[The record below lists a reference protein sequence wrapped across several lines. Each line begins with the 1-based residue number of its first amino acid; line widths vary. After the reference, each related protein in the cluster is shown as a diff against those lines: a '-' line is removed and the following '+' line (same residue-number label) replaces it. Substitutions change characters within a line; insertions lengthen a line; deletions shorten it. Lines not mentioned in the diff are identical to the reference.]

1 MTDTKFRLTAAWP
14 RPHDP
19 DAAERLVER
28 FSELG
33 RAEARLAT
41 RPAVAALLRA
51 LGGNSPY
58 LADLAVREASSLRA
72 LIASGPDAV
81 VATAMADLAA
91 VPPSARRDRVASA
104 MRRAKRIVALATAIA
119 DVGGIWPLDRV
130 TATLS
135 DLAEAALSL
144 AMAHLLRAAHDA
156 GELRLPDPTDPTRG
170 GGFTVLGMGKL
181 GARELNYSSDVDL
194 VLLYDPGAPI
204 YTDAS
209 DGHAVGL
216 FSSRIARSL
225 VSLMEA
231 RDANGYVFRT
241 DLRLRPDPAV
251 TPPAVALPA
260 AITYYESMGQNWE
273 RAAMIKARPVA
284 GDLALGSAFLE
295 AIRSFVWRRGL
306 DFAAV
311 ADIHAMK
318 RRIDEYKG
326 GALADAVDPLARIAG
341 HNVKLGEGGIR
352 EIEFLAQTL
361 QLVWGGRDPALRV
374 PTTLGA
380 LRMLVRAGHVPR
392 SAARELGAAY
402 RFLRRVEHRLQMSA
416 DRQVHELPRQ
426 PAELARFVT
435 FMGYSEAGEF
445 AAQLLYHLHQVRA
458 RYVEVFELVPALLAP
473 AEGGLELD
481 FSGVDAVP
489 EATDMTLHALG
500 FGNPERIVAAVR
512 GWQAGHVR
520 ALRSTRAREL
530 LAQLLPRVL
539 AALAHQPQP
548 DMVFNRF
555 DAFLAR
561 QPAGVQLLSLFQRN
575 PGLID
580 RIAAVLGAAPS
591 LADHLASHPAAFDG
605 LLSPEENPNPA
616 RLLRGRLKDARLLE
630 DVIEITRRTV
640 REEDFTVSVATMEGR
655 INADEAGLRRTAIA
669 DAALE
674 ALLPPVLA
682 DFATRFGRVRD
693 GTMAVV
699 ALGKAGSRE
708 MMAGSDLDLMLIYDH
723 APDASESRGARR
735 LPVSQWFVRASHAYV
750 AAVTAPGVDGPLY
763 QVDMRLRPSG
773 NKGPVAVSLGSF
785 RRYHAEFAW
794 TWERMA
800 LTRARV
806 VAGAPALRS
815 RIEAAVTEALTLA
828 GDAERIRADAA
839 SMRARMLRDL
849 PPEGPWDVKL
859 RAGGQIEVEFI
870 AQVLQLI
877 HAREAPE
884 LCSPTTRIAL
894 ARLAKGGS
902 LSADDATLLIS
913 ADHIWRTV
921 QGMLRITVGR
931 GAREELPD
939 ASARALIGAV
949 AEAMDQTGPVDL
961 AWLRGT
967 LDDLARQV
975 RAAFVRYIGEIQP

>member
-1 MTDTKFRLTAAWP
+1 MTDAQFRLPTIWP
-14 RPHDP
+14 SPHDIG
-19 DAAERLVER
+19 AAERLVER
-28 FSELG
+28 FSQLG
-33 RAEARLAT
+33 RSEARLAA
-41 RPAVAALLRA
+41 RPAVTALLRA
-51 LGGNSPY
+51 LGGNTPF
-58 LADLAVREASSLRA
+58 LADLAVREATSLRA

-81 VATAMADLAA
+81 VAAAMADLAA
-91 VPPSARRDRVASA
+91 LPPSTRRDRIAAA

-119 DVGGIWPLDRV
+119 DIGDIWPLEHV

-135 DLAEAALSL
+135 DLAEATLSL
-144 AMAHLLRAAHDA
+144 AMAHLLRTAHEA
-156 GELRLPDPTDPTRG
+156 GELRLPDPMDPTRG
-170 GGFTVLGMGKL
+170 AGFTVIGMGKL

-194 VLLYDPGAPI
+194 VLLYDPAAPI
-204 YTDAS
+204 YTEATE
-209 DGHAVGL
+209 GHAMGG
-216 FSSRIARSL
+216 FTSRLARGL

-231 RDANGYVFRT
+231 RDPDGYVFRT
-241 DLRLRPDPAV
+241 DLRLRPDPSV

-260 AITYYESMGQNWE
+260 AIIYYESMGQNWE

-284 GDLALGSAFLE
+284 GDLALGAAFLE
-295 AIRSFVWRRGL
+295 AIRPFVWRRGL

-318 RRIDEYKG
+318 RRIDEYRG
-326 GALADAVDPLARIAG
+326 GPLADGADPLARIAG

-361 QLVWGGRDPALRV
+361 QLVWGGRDPDLRV

-380 LRMLVRAGHVPR
+380 LRLLVRAGHVPR
-392 SAARELGAAY
+392 NAARELGAAY
-402 RFLRRVEHRLQMSA
+402 RFLRRVEHRLQMVA
-416 DRQVHELPRQ
+416 DRQVHELPQR
-426 PAELARFVT
+426 PAELARFAT
-435 FMGYSEAGEF
+435 FMGYADASEF
-445 AAQLLYHLHQVRA
+445 AAELLHYLRQVRG
-458 RYVEVFELVPALLAP
+458 RYAEVFELVPELLSP

-481 FSGVDAVP
+481 FSGVDTAP
-489 EATDMTLHALG
+489 ETTVSKLLALG
-500 FGNPERIVAAVR
+500 FDNPKRIVSAVR

-520 ALRSTRAREL
+520 ALRSARAREL

-548 DMVFNRF
+548 DTVFNRF

-591 LADHLASHPAAFDG
+591 LANHLASHPAALDG
-605 LLSPEENPNPA
+605 LLSPEESPDAA
-616 RLLRGRLKDARLLE
+616 RLLRGRLRDARLLE

-640 REEDFTVSVATMEGR
+640 REEDFSASVATMEGR
-655 INADEAGLRRTAIA
+655 IDADEAGLRRTAIA
-669 DAALE
+669 DAALS
-674 ALLPPVLA
+674 ALLTPVLS
-682 DFATRFGRVRD
+682 DFSARFGRVR
-693 GTMAVV
+693 GGAMAVV

-708 MMAGSDLDLMLIYDH
+708 MMAGSDLDLMLVYDL
-723 APDASESRGARR
+723 PTDVTESRGARH
-735 LPVSQWFVRASHAYV
+735 LPASQWFVRASHAYV

-773 NKGPVAVSLGSF
+773 NKGPVAVSLASF
-785 RRYHAEFAW
+785 RRYHAESAW

-806 VAGAPALRS
+806 VAGPPALRT
-815 RIEAAVTEALTLA
+815 RIETAIAEALA
-828 GDAERIRADAA
+828 HVGDADRIRADAA

-884 LCSPTTRIAL
+884 LCSPTTRVAL
-894 ARLAKGGS
+894 ARLAQAGWLPAG
-902 LSADDATLLIS
+902 DAALLIR
-913 ADHIWRTV
+913 ADHLWRTV
-921 QGMLRITVGR
+921 QGMLRITIGGSPR
-931 GAREELPD
+931 DELPE
-939 ASARALIGAV
+939 ASARTLLRV
-949 AEAMDQTGPVDL
+949 VTEATDTTGPVDL

-967 LDDLARQV
+967 LDALAQQV
-975 RAAFVRYIGEIQP
+975 RAAFVRHIGEIRP

>member
-1 MTDTKFRLTAAWP
+1 
-14 RPHDP
+14 
-19 DAAERLVER
+19 
-28 FSELG
+28 
-33 RAEARLAT
+33 
-41 RPAVAALLRA
+41 
-51 LGGNSPY
+51 
-58 LADLAVREASSLRA
+58 
-72 LIASGPDAV
+72 
-81 VATAMADLAA
+81 
-91 VPPSARRDRVASA
+91 
-104 MRRAKRIVALATAIA
+104 
-119 DVGGIWPLDRV
+119 
-130 TATLS
+130 
-135 DLAEAALSL
+135 
-144 AMAHLLRAAHDA
+144 
-156 GELRLPDPTDPTRG
+156 
-170 GGFTVLGMGKL
+170 MGKL

-194 VLLYDPGAPI
+194 VLLYDPAAPI

-209 DGHAVGL
+209 DGHAMGL

-284 GDLALGSAFLE
+284 GDLALGSTFLE

-311 ADIHAMK
+311 ADIHTMK

-392 SAARELGAAY
+392 SAARELDAAY
-402 RFLRRVEHRLQMSA
+402 RFLRRVEHRLQMTA
-416 DRQVHELPRQ
+416 DRQVHELPQR
-426 PAELARFVT
+426 PAELARFAV

-489 EATDMTLHALG
+489 EATDTTLRALG
-500 FGNPERIVAAVR
+500 FGNPGRIVTAVR

-520 ALRSTRAREL
+520 ALRSARAREL

-539 AALAHQPQP
+539 AALARQPQP
-548 DMVFNRF
+548 DTVFNRF

-591 LADHLASHPAAFDG
+591 LADHLANHPAAFDG

-630 DVIEITRRTV
+630 DVIEITRRAV

-682 DFATRFGRVRD
+682 DFSSRFGHVRN
-693 GTMAVV
+693 GRMAVV

-723 APDASESRGARR
+723 EPDVSESRGARR

-785 RRYHAEFAW
+785 RRYHAESAW
-794 TWERMA
+794 IWERMA

-806 VAGAPALRS
+806 VAGPAALRG
-815 RIEAAVTEALTLA
+815 RIEGAIAEALVQA
-828 GDAERIRADAA
+828 GDAARIRTDAA

-849 PPEGPWDVKL
+849 PPDGPWDVKL

-877 HAREAPE
+877 NAREAPE

-894 ARLAKGGS
+894 ARLAEAGAFP
-902 LSADDATLLIS
+902 ADDATLLIR
-913 ADHIWRTV
+913 ADHVWRTV

-931 GAREELPD
+931 SAREELPG
-939 ASARALIGAV
+939 ASARALVGAV
-949 AEAMDQTGPVDL
+949 AEAIEWTGPVDL

-967 LDDLARQV
+967 LDELAQQV
-975 RAAFVRYIGEIQP
+975 RAAFVRHIGEIQQ

>member
-1 MTDTKFRLTAAWP
+1 MTNAPFLLPALWP
-14 RPHDP
+14 NPHDEG
-19 DAAERLVER
+19 AAHRLAERFAEV
-28 FSELG
+28 G

-41 RPAVAALLRA
+41 QPEVAALLRS
-51 LGGNSPY
+51 LGGNSPF
-58 LADLAVREASSLRA
+58 LADLAVREAASLRA
-72 LIASGPDAV
+72 LVATGPDPV
-81 VATAMADLAA
+81 VAKAMHDLAA
-91 VPPSARRDRVASA
+91 IAPSMRRDRVAAA

-119 DVGGIWPLDRV
+119 DIGGIWPLERV

-135 DLAEAALSL
+135 DLAEATLSL

-156 GELRLPDPTDPTRG
+156 GELRLPNPSDPARG

-194 VLLYDPGAPI
+194 VLLYDPAAAI
-204 YTDAS
+204 YTEAS
-209 DGHAVGL
+209 DGHALTG
-216 FSSRIARSL
+216 FTTRIARSL

-231 RDANGYVFRT
+231 RDADGYVFRT

-260 AITYYESMGQNWE
+260 AIMYYESMGQNWE

-284 GDLALGSAFLE
+284 GDLALGAAFLE
-295 AIRSFVWRRGL
+295 AIRPFVWRRGL

-318 RRIDEYKG
+318 RRIDQHRG
-326 GALADAVDPLARIAG
+326 GALADAAEPLARIAG

-380 LRMLVRAGHVPR
+380 LRLLARAGHVPR
-392 SAARELGAAY
+392 GAARELGAAY
-402 RFLRRVEHRLQMSA
+402 RFLRRVEHRLQMTA
-416 DRQVHELPRQ
+416 DRQVHELPRK
-426 PAELARFVT
+426 PEELARFAT
-435 FMGYSEAGEF
+435 FMGYADVAAFAGE
-445 AAQLLYHLHQVRA
+445 LLHHLGQVRA
-458 RYVEVFELVPALLAP
+458 RYAEVFELVPELLAP
-473 AEGGLELD
+473 AEPGLELD

-489 EATDMTLHALG
+489 EATAAALRALG
-500 FGNPERIVAAVR
+500 FSGPERIVVAVR

-530 LAQLLPRVL
+530 LAQLLPRML
-539 AALAHQPQP
+539 AALTRQPQP
-548 DMVFNRF
+548 DIVFNRF

-575 PGLID
+575 PALLD

-591 LADHLASHPAAFDG
+591 LADHLASHPAALDG
-605 LLSPEENPNPA
+605 LLSPDENPDPT
-616 RLLRGRLKDARLLE
+616 RLLRGRLRDARLLE

-640 REEDFTVSVATMEGR
+640 REEDFSTSVATMEGR
-655 INADEAGLRRTAIA
+655 IDADEAGLRRTAIA
-669 DAALE
+669 DAALDV
-674 ALLPPVLA
+674 LLAPVLA
-682 DFATRFGRVRD
+682 DFAQRFGRVR
-693 GTMAVV
+693 GGSMAVV
-699 ALGKAGSRE
+699 ALGKAGGRE
-708 MMAGSDLDLMLIYDH
+708 MIAGSDLDLMLIYDH
-723 APDASESRGARR
+723 PAEVTESRGARHM
-735 LPVSQWFVRASHAYV
+735 PVSQWFVRASHAYV

-773 NKGPVAVSLGSF
+773 NKGPVAVSLGAF
-785 RRYHAEFAW
+785 RRYHAEAAW

-806 VAGAPALRS
+806 VAGPPALRS
-815 RIEAAVTEALTLA
+815 RIEAAITEALAHA
-828 GDAERIRADAA
+828 GEPARIRADAA
-839 SMRARMLRDL
+839 AMRARMLRDL
-849 PPEGPWDVKL
+849 PPDGYWDVKL
-859 RAGGQIEVEFI
+859 RAGGQIEVEFM

-877 HAREAPE
+877 QARDMPE

-894 ARLAKGGS
+894 ARLSQAGK
-902 LSADDATLLIS
+902 LPADDAALLIR

-931 GAREELPD
+931 GAREELPE
-939 ASARALIGAV
+939 ASAHALLRAA
-949 AEAMDQTGPVDL
+949 GPAVDL
-961 AWLRGT
+961 DALRAT

-975 RAAFVRYIGEIQP
+975 RTAFVRHIGEIRP

>member
-1 MTDTKFRLTAAWP
+1 MTDTKFHLAATWP
-14 RPHDP
+14 DPHDAG
-19 DAAERLVER
+19 AAERLVER

-33 RAEARLAT
+33 RGEARLAT

-58 LADLAVREASSLRA
+58 LADLAVREASSLRT

-81 VATAMADLAA
+81 VATAMTELVA
-91 VPPSARRDRVASA
+91 VPPGARRDRVAVA

-119 DVGGIWPLDRV
+119 DIGGIWPLERV

-135 DLAEAALSL
+135 DLADATLSL
-144 AMAHLLRAAHDA
+144 AMAHLLRTAHDA
-156 GELRLPDPTDPTRG
+156 GELRLPDPADPTRG

-194 VLLYDPGAPI
+194 VLLYDPAAPI

-209 DGHAVGL
+209 DGHAMGL

-225 VSLMEA
+225 VALMET

-402 RFLRRVEHRLQMSA
+402 RFLRRVEHRLQMTA
-416 DRQVHELPRQ
+416 DRQVHELPQR
-426 PAELARFVT
+426 PADLARFAT
-435 FMGYSEAGEF
+435 FMGYNDAGEF

-489 EATDMTLHALG
+489 EATDTTLRALG
-500 FGNPERIVAAVR
+500 FGNPGRIVTAVR

-520 ALRSTRAREL
+520 ALRSARAREL

-539 AALAHQPQP
+539 AALARQPQP
-548 DMVFNRF
+548 DTVFNRF
-555 DAFLAR
+555 DAFLGR

-708 MMAGSDLDLMLIYDH
+708 MMAGSDLDLMLVYAH
-723 APDASESRGARR
+723 EPDVSESRGARR
-735 LPVSQWFVRASHAYV
+735 MPVSQWFVRASHAYV
-750 AAVTAPGVDGPLY
+750 AAVTSPGVDGPLY

-785 RRYHAEFAW
+785 RRYHAESAW

-815 RIEAAVTEALTLA
+815 RIEAAIAEALALA

-859 RAGGQIEVEFI
+859 RPGGQIEVEFI

-894 ARLAKGGS
+894 ARLAKAGS
-902 LSADDATLLIS
+902 LPADDARLLIS
-913 ADHIWRTV
+913 ADHVWRTV

>member
-1 MTDTKFRLTAAWP
+1 MTDTKFHPAATWP
-14 RPHDP
+14 GAHDAG
-19 DAAERLVER
+19 AAERLVER

-41 RPAVAALLRA
+41 RPAAAALLCA

-58 LADLAVREASSLRA
+58 LADLAVREAAALRA

-91 VPPSARRDRVASA
+91 IPPSTRRDRVAAA

-119 DVGGIWPLDRV
+119 DIGGIWPLERV

-135 DLAEAALSL
+135 DLAEATLSL
-144 AMAHLLRAAHDA
+144 AMAHLLRTAHDA

-194 VLLYDPGAPI
+194 VLLYDPAAPI

-209 DGHAVGL
+209 DGHAMGL

-402 RFLRRVEHRLQMSA
+402 RFLRRVEHRLQMTA
-416 DRQVHELPRQ
+416 DRQVHELPQR
-426 PAELARFVT
+426 PADLARFAT
-435 FMGYSEAGEF
+435 FMGYSEVGEF

-458 RYVEVFELVPALLAP
+458 RYVEVFELVPELLAP

-489 EATDMTLHALG
+489 EATDTTLHALG

-591 LADHLASHPAAFDG
+591 LADHLANHPAAFDG

-693 GTMAVV
+693 GAMAVV

-708 MMAGSDLDLMLIYDH
+708 MMAGSDLDLMLVYDH
-723 APDASESRGARR
+723 APDVSESRGARR

-785 RRYHAEFAW
+785 RRYHAESAW

-806 VAGAPALRS
+806 VAGSPALRG
-815 RIEAAVTEALTLA
+815 RIEAAVTEALALA
-828 GDAERIRADAA
+828 GDAGRIRADAA

-870 AQVLQLI
+870 TQVLQLV

-884 LCSPTTRIAL
+884 SCSPTTRIAL
-894 ARLAKGGS
+894 ARLAKAGS
-902 LSADDATLLIS
+902 LSVDDAALLIN
-913 ADHIWRTV
+913 ADHVWRTV

-949 AEAMDQTGPVDL
+949 AEALDQTGPVDL